1 MHAYRFRL
9 LMENHD
15 EFVRD
20 VDVLANQT
28 FEDLHSAFVSLFALK
43 TNELAS
49 FYICDHKWRRLKELT
64 LIDMQHDDD
73 HDDED
78 DDFER
83 EKKNKLPVFVMNQ
96 VKIKDII
103 DDPHQR
109 MIYEY
114 DFLSPV
120 VFYIE
125 LMKIVRGRH
134 DETYPVCVRS
144 EGEFVR
150 AQMQKKF
157 AHEDFGEDLLTT
169 EDDLLDDTF
178 EVDNDEATL
187 DESNNW

>member
-9 LMENHD
+9 MREDHA

-28 FEDLHSAFVSLFALK
+28 FEDLHSAFVSLFALN

-49 FYICDHKWRRLKELT
+49 FYICDHKWRRMKELT
-64 LIDMQHDDD
+64 LIDMQHNEY

-96 VKIKDII
+96 AKIKDMI

-109 MIYEY
+109 LIYEY

-125 LMKIVRGRH
+125 LMKIVPGNP
-134 DETYPVCVRS
+134 DAAYPVCVRS

-150 AQMQKKF
+150 TQMQKKY

-178 EVDNDEATL
+178 EVNNDDATL
-187 DESNNW
+187 DESNAW

>member
-125 LMKIVRGRH
+125 LMKIVRGKH